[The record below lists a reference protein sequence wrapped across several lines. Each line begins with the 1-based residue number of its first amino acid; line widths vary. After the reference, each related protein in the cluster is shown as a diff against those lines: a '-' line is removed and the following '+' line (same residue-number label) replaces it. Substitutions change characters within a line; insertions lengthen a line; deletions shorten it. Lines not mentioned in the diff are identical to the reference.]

1 MASGFGYTG
10 GRTRCF
16 PFWQEFSKVRLSP
29 LRTLLR
35 AYRNPHFLSYPPCSS
50 TPLYP
55 SFKPHLHS
63 QSSPY
68 LVHSLI
74 NLIQTIENQIARAR
88 PHKQCYANADKPT
101 DCIAPKDDY
110 LECLH
115 NTKEIARAKE
125 VKAHFIQKE
134 LHSGSDARKAAEKA
148 ATGVVVSLGLVEG
161 EEGK

>member
-1 MASGFGYTG
+1 MAASTNSRNYPPLPFVPKSSLSEPKPAHSTDSALQLSPNASSNMASGFGYTG

-16 PFWQEFSKVRLSP
+16 PFWQEFSK
-29 LRTLLR
+29 
-35 AYRNPHFLSYPPCSS
+35 
-50 TPLYP
+50 
-55 SFKPHLHS
+55 
-63 QSSPY
+63 
-68 LVHSLI
+68 
-74 NLIQTIENQIARAR
+74 
-88 PHKQCYANADKPT
+88 CYANADKPT

>member
-1 MASGFGYTG
+1 MAASTKSRIYAPL
-10 GRTRCF
+10 
-16 PFWQEFSKVRLSP
+16 PFVP
-29 LRTLLR
+29 
-35 AYRNPHFLSYPPCSS
+35 
-50 TPLYP
+50 
-55 SFKPHLHS
+55 
-63 QSSPY
+63 QSSLSEPKPAHSTDSALQLSITHHSTWL
-68 LVHSLI
+68 LVSGILVVEQDVSPSGKNSLRSVYH
-74 NLIQTIENQIARAR
+74 LCKRCSELT
-88 PHKQCYANADKPT
+88 CYANADKPT